1 MKVLCKSCFL
11 VWFLFCF
18 PHHNYPTCSRGYHRM
33 LTQIWHK
40 QQQKIINQRTS
51 PRCNNPATQTRGQ
64 WTKASNHGP
73 NSIGSTLRSVFAPA
87 VPSLAMAVHQNSE
100 HFLWNIFFNTSL
112 QYLGIF
118 FNCGF
123 FYIFFF
129 FTLISTLTL
138 HLFSWFHHRLICTG
152 KFWNITQ
159 VILFY
164 IRSNFDRWDTSIWLT
179 WQRWIFVFFYNL

>member
-18 PHHNYPTCSRGYHRM
+18 PRHNYPTCSRGYHRM

-40 QQQKIINQRTS
+40 QQKEIINQRIS
-51 PRCNNPATQTRGQ
+51 PRCNNPAMQTRGQ

-87 VPSLAMAVHQNSE
+87 VPSLAMAAHQNSE
-100 HFLWNIFFNTSL
+100 HFLWNTFFNTSL
-112 QYLGIF
+112 QYLRIF

-123 FYIFFF
+123 FAFCFYTHLNTYIKFILVISQQINLNREVLEYYTSYIF
-129 FTLISTLTL
+129 L
-138 HLFSWFHHRLICTG
+138 HPFQLW
-152 KFWNITQ
+152 
-159 VILFY
+159 
-164 IRSNFDRWDTSIWLT
+164 
-179 WQRWIFVFFYNL
+179 